1 MKRQQSQNSSSVN
14 FFSRKTQFKE
24 NEAAQKEKRIK
35 EMEAI
40 EAELLD
46 KIKKTQVT
54 QLQEFNKLEEV
65 MYEQ

>member
-1 MKRQQSQNSSSVN
+1 MKRQQSQNSSAIN
-14 FFSRKTQFKE
+14 FFSRKTQSKE

-65 MYEQ
+65 MYE

>member
-1 MKRQQSQNSSSVN
+1 
-14 FFSRKTQFKE
+14 
-24 NEAAQKEKRIK
+24 
-35 EMEAI
+35 MEAI

>member
-1 MKRQQSQNSSSVN
+1 MKRQQSQNSSAVN
-14 FFSRKTQFKE
+14 FFSRKTQIKE

-65 MYEQ
+65 MYE